1 MPIRTPASLA
11 ALSLILAASI
21 ASAGIEPQTE
31 APPSVQAT
39 LKLEVAGIE
48 NAKGKLVIALFA
60 CEKTYESNDNPAY
73 HIILPV
79 TKKGS
84 AHHTFEGLADGNY
97 AIKLF
102 HDVNANGKLDTNW
115 VGIPREPYG
124 FSNNPRIR
132 FGPPSF
138 ADAKFQ
144 LTEAKATEHKVVL
157 N

>member
-1 MPIRTPASLA
+1 MLKKFLLTL
-11 ALSLILAASI
+11 LLIPLGTAFAETDSTQEET
-21 ASAGIEPQTE
+21 SRLQLEVSGIEE
-31 APPSVQAT
+31 
-39 LKLEVAGIE
+39 
-48 NAKGKLVIALFA
+48 AKGELIIALFT
-60 CEKTYESNDNPAY
+60 CEKTYDSNDNPAY
-73 HIILPV
+73 HVILPV
-79 TKKGS
+79 ETKGS
-84 AHHTFEGLADGNY
+84 VEYTFRELNPGTF

-138 ADAKFQ
+138 DATSFEV
-144 LTEAKATEHKVVL
+144 TSAEKVKHEVTL